1 VTTESTAIVPGKG
14 HSRLEMDVNGQVKN
28 KVLKVGSRV
37 TMMPPAVTSLEQPS
51 LPVEDDDGDD
61 DDPPDDLEPLDISS
75 HASDGVK
82 PVDREP
88 LSVGAEPME
97 IEQTRSEED
106 DDDLEA
112 LLGDSTN
119 STSETTVRKKKA
131 GGCCASKRVG
141 NVIILCQGCH
151 SRTGFGTLGPHWFG
165 PPCVLFIVA
174 WASHHFVHKATLIGP
189 ISTAICVFFML
200 GTITNLLA
208 TSFKDP
214 GVVIGRPAEADLSE
228 YRWCDFC
235 NVFQPPDGAH
245 CPDCNVCIAGYDH
258 HCIWMGVCIGK
269 GNIKSFV
276 RFNMFWILYLL
287 YSVLWL
293 SVVGPIMM
301 KHATGSKL

>member
-1 VTTESTAIVPGKG
+1 MTTENSVIVPVEVL
-14 HSRLEMDVNGQVKN
+14 SRLEMDVNGQVKD
-28 KVLKVGSRV
+28 KGLKGLAMEDHVAS
-37 TMMPPAVTSLEQPS
+37 PLDPS
-51 LPVEDDDGDD
+51 SPCEDDDGD
-61 DDPPDDLEPLDISS
+61 DDPPDDLEPLDIAS
-75 HASDGVK
+75 HANDGVQ
-82 PVDREP
+82 PADREP
-88 LSVGAEPME
+88 LNVGEPME

-106 DDDLEA
+106 DDLEA
-112 LLGDSTN
+112 LLGDSAN
-119 STSETTVRKKKA
+119 STSETTVRKKKT
-131 GGCCASKRVG
+131 GGCCGSKRVG
-141 NVIILCQGCH
+141 NVVILCQGCH
-151 SRTGFGTLGPHWFG
+151 SRTGFGIVGPHWFG

-189 ISTAICVFFML
+189 ISTAICVFLML

-214 GVVIGRPAEADLSE
+214 GVVLGRPAEADLSD

-293 SVVGPIMM
+293 SVVGPIMT
-301 KHATGSKL
+301 KRHAS

>member
-1 VTTESTAIVPGKG
+1 MTVEKSTIDPEKGPES
-14 HSRLEMDVNGQVKN
+14 LEMDVNRQVKN
-28 KVLKVGSRV
+28 DVRKVGPPEN
-37 TMMPPAVTSLEQPS
+37 MMPSVVSSLEQPS
-51 LPVEDDDGDD
+51 LPLEDDDGDD
-61 DDPPDDLEPLDISS
+61 DDPPDDLEPLDIAS
-75 HASDGVK
+75 HASDGAK
-82 PVDREP
+82 PADREP
-88 LSVGAEPME
+88 LSVGTEPME

-119 STSETTVRKKKA
+119 STSETTVRKKKS
-131 GGCCASKRVG
+131 GGCCTSKRVG

-151 SRTGFGTLGPHWFG
+151 SRTGFGTVGPHWFG

-174 WASHHFVHKATLIGP
+174 WASHHFVRKATLIGP
-189 ISTAICVFFML
+189 VSTAICVFLML
-200 GTITNLLA
+200 GTINFLLA

-214 GVVIGRPAEADLSE
+214 GVVTGRPTEADLSE

-258 HCIWMGVCIGK
+258 HCVWMGICIGK
-269 GNIKSFV
+269 GNIRSFM

-293 SVVGPIMM
+293 SVAGPLIM
-301 KHATGSKL
+301 KHASKL